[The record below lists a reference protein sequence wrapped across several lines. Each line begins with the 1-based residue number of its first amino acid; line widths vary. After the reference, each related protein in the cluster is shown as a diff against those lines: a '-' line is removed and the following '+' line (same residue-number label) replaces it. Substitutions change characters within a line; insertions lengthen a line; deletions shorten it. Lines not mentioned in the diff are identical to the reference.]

1 MVLMWPVRSMRQLSK
16 QPTPLAGTIMAAAAL
31 CGLALAQTG
40 LTTIQ
45 DTLFKADGT
54 RFTGTLKIQWVTFD
68 STGIGTIVQ
77 QSKSVPVVK
86 GNLQVQLAP
95 NANAAAP
102 ADIYNV
108 HYQSDGSQQF
118 TETWTV
124 PASAQAL
131 TVAAVRI
138 VTLTGSTGSASNST
152 PIVESAVVGL
162 VTDLGQRPTKGPGFG
177 LGSVAVINQ
186 RSDRNSRRRRRR
198 LRLCGRNSGALREPV
213 ALVLRCGNTGWP
225 CGWNEYDI
233 HIGEP
238 SQRIEPDAF
247 PEWFVYAGRAGLH
260 SDRIGFAVYAGLS
273 GASARR
279 YSGSVI

>member
-186 RSDRNSRRRRRR
+186 
-198 LRLCGRNSGALREPV
+198 SGQIETAV
-213 ALVLRCGNTGWP
+213 GDVGDCVFVDGTAGP
-225 CGWNEYDI
+225 CGSLSSSFFDAEIPGGLVDGTNTTFTLANP
-233 HIGEP
+233 P
-238 SQRIEPDAF
+238 S
-247 PEWFVYAGRAGLH
+247 
-260 SDRIGFAVYAGLS
+260 
-273 GASARR
+273 
-279 YSGSVI
+279 